1 VEQHEDTGFRRRL
14 SVVPVRGD
22 SGVREALA
30 RAVASWQGEHPGLEV
45 VESDGVCEIRVP
57 RTLDVGHERH
67 FPLMLREFLSMVDS
81 GTQPRELA
89 AATLAKYTLLAQ
101 ASAEDQRQRGKAARV

>member
-1 VEQHEDTGFRRRL
+1 WH
-14 SVVPVRGD
+14 
-22 SGVREALA
+22 
-30 RAVASWQGEHPGLEV
+30 GEHPGLEV
-45 VESDGVCEIRVP
+45 VESDGTYEIRVP

-67 FPLMLREFLSMVDS
+67 FPLMLREFLSMVDN

-101 ASAEDQRQRGKAARV
+101 ASAEDQRQRGQPARVWAAGGADRRTLARRSARGYASISLRRPS